1 MARSG
6 AIRVKREGDKG
17 HLLALIRHPQE
28 TGLRIDKQT
37 GRKIPAHFVQ
47 TVEIKVNGT
56 PIVTGQ
62 LGTGISKNPYI
73 GITLHRV
80 RAGDRVELSWR
91 DNRGESGTIET
102 TVK

>member
-1 MARSG
+1 MAG
-6 AIRVKREGDKG
+6 KGKMRVKREGDKG

-47 TVEIKVNGT
+47 TVEITVNGS

-62 LGTGISKNPYI
+62 LGTAISENPYI
-73 GITLHRV
+73 GVTLRHV
-80 RAGDRVELSWR
+80 RAGDLVELYWR
-91 DNRGESGTIET
+91 DNRGESGTIKT